1 VNGGRVEILVG
12 CTEDKSTELSVL
24 SSGCKRV
31 CFRHTAVGTVSLEIA
46 VGFHSLRPK
55 HLCETGNTNSKDDG
69 QKYQQKFNYKLH
81 CKIGRE
87 NTRFKSDIQE
97 KIRRAAGE
105 AFI

>member
-1 VNGGRVEILVG
+1 VNGGGVETLVG

-24 SSGCKRV
+24 SSGYKRA

-55 HLCETGNTNSKDDG
+55 HLCETGYSNSKDDG
-69 QKYQQKFNYKLH
+69 QKYQQKFNYEFH

-97 KIRRAAGE
+97 KMRGAARE